1 MNLEI
6 LTANR
11 SHFEFILNSQ
21 LKMAL
26 ETEELALD
34 EETVRLGVG
43 AVFDDEKK
51 GRYLIAELDGKAV
64 GVLLIVPEW
73 SEWRN
78 STVYWIHSLF
88 IKKEFR
94 GQGIYK
100 KMYEHIKGEVM
111 SDPSLAGIRLNVDK
125 RNKKAVAVYKALGMS
140 DEHYRMF
147 EWLK

>member
-1 MNLEI
+1 MKLNI
-6 LTANR
+6 INANR

-21 LKMAL
+21 ISMAL
-26 ETEELALD
+26 ETEALELR
-34 EETVRLGVG
+34 EETVRSGVT
-43 AVFDDEKK
+43 AVFEDPSK
-51 GRYLIAELDGKAV
+51 GRYLVAELEEKPV
-64 GVLLIVPEW
+64 GVLLIVTEW

-88 IKKEFR
+88 IKKEYR

-100 KMYEHIKGEVM
+100 RMYEHIKEEVLN
-111 SDPSLAGIRLNVDK
+111 DPRLAGIRLNVDK
-125 RNKKAVAVYKALGMS
+125 RNKDAVKVYEALGMS